1 MRAILKSLCL
11 IAITIVPTVGSA
23 LQACATRDVV
33 VERLSSGY
41 GESFV
46 GGGLQ
51 SETKIFEVWFSEDEG
66 TWTILMT
73 KSDWTSCIMASGT
86 NWREA
91 MPSAKIPAGIP
102 G

>member
-1 MRAILKSLCL
+1 MRAITTRLCF
-11 IAITIVPTVGSA
+11 ITMTIIPSVGAAQQS
-23 LQACATRDVV
+23 CATRDKV
-33 VERLSSGY
+33 VERLSTGY

-51 SETKIFEVWFSEDEG
+51 SETKIFEVWFSEKEG

-73 KSDWTSCIMASGT
+73 KSDGTSCIMAAGT

-91 MPSAKIPAGIP
+91 DAYD
-102 G
+102 

>member
-1 MRAILKSLCL
+1 MHRLILSLTTL
-11 IAITIVPTVGSA
+11 FAGLAPLAAHAAGN
-23 LQACATRDVV
+23 CATRDELVTQ
-33 VERLSSGY
+33 LAAKF

-51 SETKIFEVWFSEDEG
+51 SETSIIEVWFSHDKG
-66 TWTILMT
+66 TWTILLT
-73 KSDWTSCIMASGT
+73 GANGTSCIMAAGT

-91 MPSAKIPAGIP
+91 MPADYIPPGIP